1 MLLFLLQCL
10 QAHADNSS
18 DLACKGRIFNMIN
31 MAPGVFDG
39 QSLVRLHQGPAVT
52 GAPPP
57 PPPGGPMPPKQLGV
71 TMQVNQ
77 TADFA

>member
-1 MLLFLLQCL
+1 
-10 QAHADNSS
+10 
-18 DLACKGRIFNMIN
+18 MIN

-57 PPPGGPMPPKQLGV
+57 PPPGGHMPPKQLGV